1 MAKNDPADSPEARE
15 ARVIIGFQGTHG
27 AFSEQ
32 AIFAS
37 LAGPPET
44 RGFTT
49 FDGAVEAVA
58 TGAISSALLPV
69 ENTLAGTVHASF
81 DAIHDAR
88 LGIFGEVVMPIR
100 HVVMGVPGATL
111 EGVRAVR
118 SHPVALAQCT
128 RFFRERPGVEA
139 VVAFDTAGA
148 AEEVAAGGDPSIA
161 AIAPLPSASRY
172 GLEVLAEGVQDRED
186 NQTRFLL
193 VAPEQEAMSTRSL
206 IALRPGPRRAILSAE
221 VPHRPGGLAAFLT
234 RFADFGHDLSRIE
247 GRPTGTPWSYR
258 FLLEATLEGPLH
270 SCIEA
275 LEAEDLGRVETL
287 GAFLRFETDGSP
299 LEG

>member
-1 MAKNDPADSPEARE
+1 M
-15 ARVIIGFQGTHG
+15 VIGFQGTHG

-37 LAGPPET
+37 LGGPPET

-49 FDGAVEAVA
+49 FDEAVA
-58 TGAISSALLPV
+58 AVASAEIGAALLPV

-88 LGIFGEVVMPIR
+88 LGIFAEVVMPIR

-148 AEEVAAGGDPSIA
+148 AEEVAQAGDPSVA
-161 AIAPLPSASRY
+161 AIAPLPSAARY
-172 GLEVLAEGVQDRED
+172 GLQVLAEGVQDRED

-193 VAPEQEAMSTRSL
+193 VAPEGAGGAARSL
-206 IALRPGPRRAILSAE
+206 VALTPRTRRAILSAE
-221 VPHRPGGLAAFLT
+221 VPHRPGGLAEFLT

-258 FLLEATLEGPLH
+258 FLLEATLSGPLH
-270 SCIEA
+270 SCVAAIEA
-275 LEAEDLGRVETL
+275 EEVGTVETL
-287 GAFLRFETDGSP
+287 GVFQRFETDGTP
-299 LEG
+299 LVGQTP